1 MDRHP
6 EGPRDPG
13 LEPTIGDHLRL
24 TDALRMIER
33 ADLEELRSVAKLL
46 AQQAFVTHPAAIR
59 YLSRE
64 AARNLAESFGRRP
77 DGSALVELLLK
88 GAVGESPGD

>member
-6 EGPRDPG
+6 EQPRDRG
-13 LEPTIGDHLRL
+13 LEPTIGDHMRL
-24 TDALRMIER
+24 TEALRMIER
-33 ADLEELRSVAKLL
+33 ADLEELRAVAKLL

-64 AARNLAESFGRRP
+64 AARNLAGGLGEGP

-88 GAVGESPGD
+88 GATGESSEA